1 MKIVVIEDHKLFRD
15 MLTMTFGQLMR
26 NASVR
31 SASNGE
37 EGVALCRELKPDIV
51 FLDLDLPDSDGLKL
65 VPRINLSSPGAR
77 IIVLT
82 SHADEFTLHRVLH
95 ANVQG
100 FLDKAEQPIE
110 VLQEA
115 IATVMAGQQYHA
127 SVAQRLKAKLQADP
141 VAFNKVLSEREQ
153 ELLCLFGKD
162 LTNEQM
168 AERTGLSAS
177 TVKSH
182 RRNIMNKLNL
192 HTAAQLVRYALEKG
206 FTWLDSPSQR

>member
-1 MKIVVIEDHKLFRD
+1 MKIVVIEDHKLFRG

-26 NASVR
+26 KATVDGAS
-31 SASNGE
+31 SGE
-37 EGVALCRELKPDIV
+37 EGVELCRELKPDIV
-51 FLDLDLPDSDGLKL
+51 FLDLDLPDDHGLKL
-65 VPRINLSSPGAR
+65 VPRINAASPASR

-82 SHADEFTLHRVLH
+82 SHADEFTLHRVRH

-115 IATVMAGQQYHA
+115 VATVMAGQQYYS

-141 VAFNKVLSEREQ
+141 AAFDKVLSEREQ
-153 ELLCLFGKD
+153 ELLCLFGQD
-162 LTNEQM
+162 MTNEQV
-168 AERTGLSAS
+168 AKRTGLSAS

-192 HTAAQLVRYALEKG
+192 HTASQLVRYALEKG
-206 FTWLDSPSQR
+206 FTWLEPPPQL